1 MTGSNNFLVPGRL
14 GEDQNLI
21 LTVFSIKDDSNDSVN
36 DSNPFDDA
44 FEVFDSDDDSEF
56 SNSNDSY
63 EFADPDEN
71 SEFSKKDLH
80 LINDYSEFADSNDSY
95 EFVDPHRTSD
105 TASCLGDNFVFSEFG
120 TIFRDLGATGKPSR
134 KYLDDYSEFS
144 NWNRF
149 TTLQLD
155 EEA

>member
-80 LINDYSEFADSNDSY
+80 LI
-95 EFVDPHRTSD
+95 SD
-105 TASCLGDNFVFSEFG
+105 TDRCVDRLKSRIQT
-120 TIFRDLGATGKPSR
+120 TILNLLIR
-134 KYLDDYSEFS
+134 
-144 NWNRF
+144 
-149 TTLQLD
+149 TTLMNSLILIVPVTRLPALATILYSLNLVQFLGI
-155 EEA
+155 